1 MTSTKWWRSP
11 AIHAACQGQRGKFPC
26 SKAAKLLRSDEL
38 DAYLAA
44 ATPLAYWRRRAGRTQ
59 AVLAAEAGMSEPF
72 LAQIERAECEAG
84 VGVMARIARALG
96 GGRLEDL
103 VV

>member
-1 MTSTKWWRSP
+1 
-11 AIHAACQGQRGKFPC
+11 
-26 SKAAKLLRSDEL
+26 
-38 DAYLAA
+38 
-44 ATPLAYWRRRAGRTQ
+44 
-59 AVLAAEAGMSEPF
+59 LAAEAGMSEPF